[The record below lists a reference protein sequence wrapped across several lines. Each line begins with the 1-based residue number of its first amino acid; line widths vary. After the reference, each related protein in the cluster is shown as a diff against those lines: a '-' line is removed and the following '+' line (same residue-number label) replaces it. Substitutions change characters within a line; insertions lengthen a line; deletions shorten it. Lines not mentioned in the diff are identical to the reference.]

1 MEIINCKNKNKMI
14 KYSQNQFDEDI
25 VNYIIHAMA
34 PLRTV
39 DNHFFKNIF
48 INSGVL
54 KKNILN
60 LISRRSL
67 GRRIETRFEQNI
79 EDVKITL
86 EKVKY
91 LCTTADVWSAKR
103 SFMGVTVHWID
114 EESFGRKTA
123 ILACR
128 RFRGAHTYDRI
139 ADILH
144 NIYYKYNLDVNKVIA
159 TITDNGSNMVKAF
172 KVFGVKLS
180 YFGEMTHNH
189 DTNEYDK
196 KITTLLKMKMKKKS
210 PRLQEIH
217 NKVMNKCNVLWNAA
231 GRPKSAE
238 VIESI
243 LRHTLSRPGETRWNA
258 LFDSLSQINN
268 IKEKSRELNRALGL
282 KYNSFT
288 ISENNYIDEYLS
300 LYCKAIRNSL
310 LESIEKRFCNILNF
324 NTIEAENAAIA
335 AFSYPQFKNKWLN
348 CIDSASHDKLLSIF
362 KKAVVAELNSTKINE
377 ENFESQVDNYFD
389 FFDFGPATQADRN
402 TTVKSTS
409 AEIEHSLLVAD
420 IIWFDGAPAHNAHII
435 RDHLIRVYEEKWFG
449 TYGPIEWPVRS
460 PDITPLDFFY
470 GEI

>member
-39 DNHFFKNIF
+39 DNHFFKNVF

-54 KKNILN
+54 EKNSLN

-91 LCTTADVWSAKR
+91 LCTTADVWSAIR

-114 EESFGRKTA
+114 EESLGRKTA

-172 KVFGVKLS
+172 KVFGVKMS

-189 DTNEYDK
+189 DTNEYNSDSSDISVQSREYNDSFENENE
-196 KITTLLKMKMKKKS
+196 KIISRYIRCCAHTLSLCATSDIMKTIKKS

-238 VIESI
+238 PLSQALDI
-243 LRHTLSRPGETRWNA
+243 LQGDENVYYGMVLPTILCLQRKLRLMNGET
-258 LFDSLSQINN
+258 LV
-268 IKEKSRELNRALGL
+268 
-282 KYNSFT
+282 
-288 ISENNYIDEYLS
+288 
-300 LYCKAIRNSL
+300 YCKAIRNSL

-348 CIDSASHDKLLSIF
+348 CIDSA
-362 KKAVVAELNSTKINE
+362 
-377 ENFESQVDNYFD
+377 QC
-389 FFDFGPATQADRN
+389 RC
-402 TTVKSTS
+402 
-409 AEIEHSLLVAD
+409 
-420 IIWFDGAPAHNAHII
+420 
-435 RDHLIRVYEEKWFG
+435 
-449 TYGPIEWPVRS
+449 
-460 PDITPLDFFY
+460 
-470 GEI
+470 